1 MDLSSLNEKQRLAV
15 ETTEG
20 AVLVLAG
27 AGSGKTRVL
36 TYRIAHLIK
45 DLGVHPYSILAL
57 TFTNKA
63 AREMRERTAALIN
76 RNIDDMWVMT
86 FHSFC
91 ARVLRIDGNAIGIS
105 RNFTIYDDADK
116 KRVLTEAMKRL
127 EIDNKNLDK
136 NIVAKVISDAKNKYL
151 NPEEALVEASEQL
164 ERIDEIYI
172 EYEKAMQ
179 TANALDFDDLILKTA
194 LLFQNAPHILNKY
207 ENLFRYILVD
217 EYQDTNMTQ
226 YELIQLLRTNNKNI
240 FVVGDDDQSIYS
252 WRGATIRNI
261 LEFEKDFPSAKT
273 IRLEQNYRST
283 NTILK
288 AANSVIMNNCDRKG
302 KNLWTNLGEGDSII
316 HYYASNDY
324 DEADFIAKTIARNV
338 RDGAKLREH
347 AILYRT
353 NAQSRIIESTLT
365 SYSIPYNIYGGFKF
379 LERAEV
385 KDIIAY
391 LRIIVNHTDTAA
403 LYRIINVPTRGIGEK
418 TIELLSDLA
427 HSYDVSPLTALID
440 EEIFSELPTVAQKKF
455 TPFIALYKELR
466 MLRDSEP
473 VAFQFAKKLIQT
485 TEYDDYLRTFGDEAE
500 GKKENLNELLN
511 AIAEFEENVGEED
524 ALPLFLENMALVS
537 DADSA
542 DSNQDRVSLMTMH
555 TAKGL
560 EFFCVFI
567 AGMDEELFPS
577 FRSIE
582 DSNRLEEERRLCY
595 VGITRARKKLFL
607 ISAASRRLYN
617 QPKSYKQSR
626 FVEEIPDFLK
636 VCEGMKPNISFQ
648 SYSGY
653 DSYASGAF
661 GQRNINRNVS
671 KPPVKI
677 EHPKVESNYK
687 VGMRIKHEKFGI
699 GTIEAVSGTG
709 GGAILTIKFAGD
721 TKRLAAGYAKLE
733 IL

>member
-1 MDLSSLNEKQRLAV
+1 
-15 ETTEG
+15 TEG

-36 TYRIAHLIK
+36 TYRIAHLVK
-45 DLGVHPYSILAL
+45 DLGVHPYTILAL

-63 AREMRERTAALIN
+63 AREMRERTADLIN
-76 RNIDDMWVMT
+76 RNVDDMWVMT
-86 FHSFC
+86 FHAFC
-91 ARVLRIDGNAIGIS
+91 ARILRYDGDAIGIG

-116 KRVLTEAMKRL
+116 KRVIAEAMKRL
-127 EIDNKNLDK
+127 DIDTKALDK
-136 NIVAKVISDAKNKYL
+136 NIAAKVISDAKNKFL

-164 ERIDEIYI
+164 PRIDEIYI
-172 EYEKAMQ
+172 EYERAMKN
-179 TANALDFDDLILKTA
+179 ANALDFDDLILKTVM
-194 LLFQNAPHILNKY
+194 LFQTAPHILEKY

-217 EYQDTNMTQ
+217 EYQDTNITQ

-261 LEFEKDFPSAKT
+261 LEFEKDFPDAKT

-324 DEADFIAKTIARNV
+324 DEADFIAKTILRNV

-391 LRIIVNHTDTAA
+391 LRIIVNPTDTAA
-403 LYRIINVPTRGIGEK
+403 FYRIVNVPTRGIGEK
-418 TIELLSDLA
+418 TIELLDDLA
-427 HSYDVSPLTALID
+427 NSYDVSPLSALLD
-440 EEIFSELPTVAQKKF
+440 EDIFDELPNTAQKKF
-455 TPFIALYKELR
+455 TPFISLYKNLKILR
-466 MLRDSEP
+466 ENEP
-473 VAFQFAKKLIQT
+473 VAFQFAKKLINV
-485 TEYDDYLRTFGDEAE
+485 TEYDDYLKTFGDEAE
-500 GKKENLNELLN
+500 GKKENLYELLN
-511 AIAEFEENVGEED
+511 AIAEFEENAGEED

-582 DSNRLEEERRLCY
+582 DASRLEEERRLCY

-617 QPKSYKQSR
+617 QFKSYKQSR

-636 VCEGMKPNISFQ
+636 VCEGMTPPKISYQ
-648 SYSGY
+648 NYSGY
-653 DSYASGAF
+653 GSYASGGF

-671 KPPVKI
+671 KPPVI
-677 EHPKVESNYK
+677 ELPKVESNYQE
-687 VGMRIKHEKFGI
+687 GMRIKHEKFGI

-709 GGAILTIKFAGD
+709 GG
-721 TKRLAAGYAKLE
+721 
-733 IL
+733 